1 MVRSPGS
8 REESTAPA
16 AISPSRPGRDKTAC
30 DAKGMPQIFQ
40 LATVSGAALVPSDIS
55 VRRAPSGPSEL
66 AGRSIE
72 SSKLL
77 RHTSPPTVTRRSQLL
92 AADSTRPPPRLRN
105 FRSVAWLHPPTM
117 AGCEDL
123 WEAQFPNEIGDWQGH
138 SCSYKRQWGQCEQ
151 FGEFCAKTCEMCNA
165 SPSAPGSVSIRLLL
179 MAAAIFIAFALLA
192 IASAW
197 LLGAFADM
205 KRNRQRR
212 RTSSG
217 SRSPRTS
224 TRRRAQRYRRQEA
237 EDVEDYVVE
246 LEAPVE
252 MDDDGEP
259 RVPPLRKD
267 DGR

>member
-1 MVRSPGS
+1 
-8 REESTAPA
+8 
-16 AISPSRPGRDKTAC
+16 
-30 DAKGMPQIFQ
+30 
-40 LATVSGAALVPSDIS
+40 
-55 VRRAPSGPSEL
+55 
-66 AGRSIE
+66 
-72 SSKLL
+72 
-77 RHTSPPTVTRRSQLL
+77 
-92 AADSTRPPPRLRN
+92 
-105 FRSVAWLHPPTM
+105 M

-138 SCSYKRQWGQCEQ
+138 SCSYKKQWGQCEQ

-205 KRNRQRR
+205 QRNRQRR

-217 SRSPRTS
+217 SRS
-224 TRRRAQRYRRQEA
+224 TRRPSARRAQRYRRQEA

-267 DGR
+267 RSGGSREGSFNSKRESEQQEDGDEDSGQPQEEEEGEEEEEPEPPPSTVCCSPSCRRLLMWFLGCYMTVALIMFVAVCIWTLRRRAALSAAPPEHSGL